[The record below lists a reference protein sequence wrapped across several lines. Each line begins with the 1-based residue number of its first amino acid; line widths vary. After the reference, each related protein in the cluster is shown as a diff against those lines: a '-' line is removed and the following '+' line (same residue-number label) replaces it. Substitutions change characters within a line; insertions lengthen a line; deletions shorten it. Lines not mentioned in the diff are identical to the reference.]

1 MRLDLLAALSGAM
14 IAVQA
19 RVNGELSHQLNN
31 GLQAAFVSFG
41 SGLLIILLITPFS
54 SQIKEGIV
62 NLRAAVKNKEI
73 ARWKLLAGALGGSF
87 VAIQT
92 QIVPLIGVAIYSVA
106 SIAGQT
112 AMSLIVDRIGLTGGG
127 KKLISPRRVLA
138 AVLTVIAVLVSVWD
152 RIDANNLSM
161 FAVTAG
167 GIAGAIVGVQRAL
180 NGQINE
186 YSHQSFTTSLLNFI
200 TGTSFLMI
208 LIAIGLV
215 IGRNELS
222 PLPSNPWWIYTGG
235 VIGVIYIAFTSTI
248 VQHLGVLTFTLFSV
262 GGQLVG
268 SLVIDLVSP
277 TKGVSVS
284 AYLVTGIFMTYAGV
298 IGVIYIAFIS
308 TIVQHLGVLTFT
320 LFSVGGQLIS
330 SLIIDFVSPT
340 NGVRVSYYLITGIAM
355 TYLGVIAGGVG
366 SSRVKKPQKQ

>member
-14 IAVQA
+14 IALQA
-19 RVNGELSHQLNN
+19 RANGELSHRLNN
-31 GLQAAFVSFG
+31 GLQAALVSFG
-41 SGLLIILLITPFS
+41 SGLLIIFVITLFNS
-54 SQIKEGIV
+54 KIKEGIK
-62 NLRAAVKNKEI
+62 NLRRAVANKEI
-73 ARWKLLAGALGGSF
+73 ARWKLFAGALGGSF

-127 KKLISPRRVLA
+127 KKLISPRRVSA
-138 AVLTVIAVLVSVWD
+138 AVLTVLAVLVSVWD

-161 FAVTAG
+161 LAVTAG

-186 YSHQSFTTSLLNFI
+186 YSHQSFTTSLLNFV
-200 TGTSFLMI
+200 TGTSFLVI
-208 LIAIGLV
+208 LIVVGMLL
-215 IGRNELS
+215 GRNELS
-222 PLPSNPWWIYTGG
+222 PLPSGPWWIYTGG

-277 TKGVSVS
+277 TEGVSVS
-284 AYLVTGIFMTYAGV
+284 AYLVTGIVMTYAGV
-298 IGVIYIAFIS
+298 V
-308 TIVQHLGVLTFT
+308 
-320 LFSVGGQLIS
+320 
-330 SLIIDFVSPT
+330 
-340 NGVRVSYYLITGIAM
+340 
-355 TYLGVIAGGVG
+355 AGGV
-366 SSRVKKPQKQ
+366 SNLRVRK

>member
-14 IAVQA
+14 IALQA
-19 RVNGELSHQLNN
+19 RANGELSHRLNN
-31 GLQAAFVSFG
+31 GLQAALVSFG
-41 SGLLIILLITPFS
+41 SGLLIIFVITLFNS
-54 SQIKEGIV
+54 KIKEGIK
-62 NLRAAVKNKEI
+62 NLRRAVANKEI
-73 ARWKLLAGALGGSF
+73 ARWKLFAGALGGSF

-127 KKLISPRRVLA
+127 KKLISPRRVSA
-138 AVLTVIAVLVSVWD
+138 AVLTVLAVLVSVWD

-161 FAVTAG
+161 LAVTAG

-186 YSHQSFTTSLLNFI
+186 YSDQSFTTSLLNFV
-200 TGTSFLMI
+200 TGTSFLVI
-208 LIAIGLV
+208 LIVVGILL
-215 IGRNELS
+215 GRNELS
-222 PLPSNPWWIYTGG
+222 SLPSGPWWIYTGG

-277 TKGVSVS
+277 TEGVSVS
-284 AYLVTGIFMTYAGV
+284 AYLVTGIVMTYAGV
-298 IGVIYIAFIS
+298 V
-308 TIVQHLGVLTFT
+308 
-320 LFSVGGQLIS
+320 
-330 SLIIDFVSPT
+330 
-340 NGVRVSYYLITGIAM
+340 
-355 TYLGVIAGGVG
+355 AGGV
-366 SSRVKKPQKQ
+366 SNLRVRR